1 MKKDGTFENA
11 MKRLEEIV
19 ALLEAGK
26 LPLDESLSAFEEGV
40 SLVKQCNDQLQA
52 AEQRVRILMENGDGE
67 MSLQDFSTDMDR

>member
-1 MKKDGTFENA
+1 MKKDETFENA

-67 MSLQDFSTDMDR
+67 ISLQDFSADTDR